1 MTHTNM
7 SNNQVY
13 FILYRQ
19 KRYLTF
25 ATLLYLYSEPG
36 CESSA
41 RSQLFRFL
49 KRNKKS
55 IESVTIKNMR
65 VYNFDNL
72 MANTELLGRMNHIDA
87 LARAMEEV

>member
-1 MTHTNM
+1 MTHIKMNK
-7 SNNQVY
+7 NQIY
-13 FILYRQ
+13 FIIYRQ
-19 KRYLTF
+19 KRYLSF

-36 CESSA
+36 CESSV

-49 KRNKKS
+49 NRNKKS

-72 MANTELLGRMNHIDA
+72 MANTELLSRMNHIDA
-87 LARAMEEV
+87 LARAMEED

>member
-1 MTHTNM
+1 MIHINM
-7 SNNQVY
+7 KNNQIY

-25 ATLLYLYSEPG
+25 STLLYLYAEPG
-36 CESSA
+36 TESSV

-49 KRNKKS
+49 NRNNKT
-55 IESVTIKNMR
+55 IESVVIKNMR

-72 MANTELLGRMNHIDA
+72 LANTELLGRMNHIEA
-87 LARAMEEV
+87 LARAMEEQ